1 MAGYWVVRGGD
12 IKDQEA
18 LGKYVELWGEIA
30 DRYGAEVIAGGGAV
44 ETREG
49 PHFPRQL
56 IVRFDSYQ
64 RALDCYEDAQYRK
77 AMEFAHRAYE
87 RELSIIEG

>member
-1 MAGYWVVRGGD
+1 MAGYWVVRGSD
-12 IKDQEA
+12 IKNEDA
-18 LGKYVELWGEIA
+18 LDKYAQLWNAIA
-30 DRYGAEVIAGGGAV
+30 VRYGAEIIAGRGAV

-64 RALDCYEDAQYRK
+64 QAVDCYEDEQYRI
-77 AMEFAHRAYE
+77 AAEFARQAYD
-87 RELSIIEG
+87 RELSILEG